1 MMTNDL
7 KLEVPFILLLD
18 VAKMLLD
25 VAQTLLNVRCYC
37 CLSHQSKNMFMS
49 VFSPPS
55 WKTAQKHEL
64 ELRGKNTCKIQSLP

>member
-7 KLEVPFILLLD
+7 KLEVPLLLLD

-25 VAQTLLNVRCYC
+25 VAQINVLL
-37 CLSHQSKNMFMS
+37 LLLESSIKNTCMS
-49 VFSPPS
+49 VFSLPS

-64 ELRGKNTCKIQSLP
+64 ELRGKNTCKI

>member
-7 KLEVPFILLLD
+7 KLEVPLLLLD

-25 VAQTLLNVRCYC
+25 VAQTLLNV
-37 CLSHQSKNMFMS
+37 LLFLLESSIKNTCMS
-49 VFSPPS
+49 VFSLPS

-64 ELRGKNTCKIQSLP
+64 ELRGKNTCKI